1 MCPTKSDHYSRLILN
16 ATNAKTVNTITYVK
30 NRTST
35 VEFQINTMPIIRRL
49 NRPSPHA
56 DMTANNG
63 VKLAFVIAEASIWQ
77 PKEAEQNPIFAQL
90 VISLNL
96 VLAGLR
102 LGLKNR

>member
-1 MCPTKSDHYSRLILN
+1 MCPTKLDHYSRLILN
-16 ATNAKTVNTITYVK
+16 TTNAKTVNTITYVK

-63 VKLAFVIAEASIWQ
+63 VKLAFVISEASIWQ
-77 PKEAEQNPIFAQL
+77 PKEAGEGR
-90 VISLNL
+90 VIVDVSSICC
-96 VLAGLR
+96 
-102 LGLKNR
+102 